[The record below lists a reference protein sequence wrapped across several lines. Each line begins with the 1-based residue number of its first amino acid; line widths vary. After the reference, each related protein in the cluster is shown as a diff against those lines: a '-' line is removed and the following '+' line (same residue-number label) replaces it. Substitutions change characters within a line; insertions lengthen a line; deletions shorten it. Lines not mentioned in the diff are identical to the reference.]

1 MEVEAA
7 QSPEGRNPEKPACLP
22 HGTQKAGALGGS
34 HSEGQQEQ
42 ETAQPQSPSPQPPA
56 QTLLQKSSR
65 GSPSAGWPTWR
76 AGEHPDLGTPC
87 PLPVLALRQENWG
100 LLSGEGAWPREQMLD
115 TDTARRP
122 SEAPTEEWGH
132 TRVIV
137 VHFQQSRERCF
148 RQEDTHGHCKGQKHK
163 GISQKQE
170 GKPQDGT
177 NLPNMEK
184 HAPSLA
190 TSPLRCLPFWDSS
203 CCHLEPPGVQTG
215 EAGSPG

>member
-122 SEAPTEEWGH
+122 SEAPTNDGA
-132 TRVIV
+132 TRG
-137 VHFQQSRERCF
+137 S
-148 RQEDTHGHCKGQKHK
+148 
-163 GISQKQE
+163 
-170 GKPQDGT
+170 
-177 NLPNMEK
+177 
-184 HAPSLA
+184 
-190 TSPLRCLPFWDSS
+190 SS
-203 CCHLEPPGVQTG
+203 CTSSRAGRDASGRRTRTVTAKDRNTKALVRSKKGNRKTAQTFQIWRSMPP
-215 EAGSPG
+215 AWPHHP